1 MVSGGGGPALGPER
15 GTGSDRTVLRLAV
28 MAVLLIAA
36 FVALFSRLWY
46 LQVLAVG
53 DYRTLAKENRIRLV
67 YSEPTRGRILDRD
80 GDVLVG
86 NRYSLSI
93 TIDRQRLEPGSLKE
107 RKVLYEIARLLVRE
121 DMAEEKRKKALI
133 AKVKEMR
140 ANLNDAT
147 VSPYKPVAVVNDV
160 GESIVARI
168 GENPEDFP
176 GVAAEKLPVRTYP
189 HGKLAAHILG
199 YVGEINE
206 DELKSSEFAGAKPPY
221 EPGDLIGK
229 SGVERTYDRWLRGR
243 PEIRRVVVNS
253 AGEVVDEAIKQGEE
267 PGRDLILT
275 IDADAQK
282 LAERALES
290 GIMAARGAAYQAPDG
305 AVVVM
310 DPDTGGIVAMASY
323 PTYAPAAL
331 ADGITER
338 EYQKLSGSPHTAEDD
353 ALPNRAIQ
361 AQVPPGSTFK
371 IVTAGAALATGI
383 ATPDTYLP
391 CPPFVEYGASGITT
405 VFNNW
410 TSADFGSIGF
420 AESLEISCDTFYYE
434 LGWRME
440 DLWGAANGDE
450 SERFQDY
457 MRQAGF
463 GRPTGIDLPHEAEGR
478 VPDEKWCDEYADQGL
493 GCFDGWLPGFTV
505 NMAIGQGDLTTNPLQ
520 MAVSYASMAAD
531 AAQVWEPHVGWKIGR
546 PDPETGEEETLREIA
561 PEAVRKLPLDEAE
574 IAVLRE
580 GLEDVVMGANGTA
593 AGAFAGFP
601 LDQYPVAG
609 KTGTAQIGSVD
620 SGLNYAWFVSYAPA
634 DDPEYVVS
642 VYLAKAGH
650 GGESAAPVAREI
662 LEGLF
667 GIDDETDVSLGQDAS
682 G

>member
-1 MVSGGGGPALGPER
+1 MVTGNGGPALSPER
-15 GTGSDRTVLRLAV
+15 QTGADRTVLRLAV
-28 MAVLLIAA
+28 MAVLLVAA

-67 YSEPTRGRILDRD
+67 YSEPTRGRILDRN
-80 GDVLVG
+80 GEVLVG
-86 NRYSLSI
+86 NRYSLSL
-93 TIDRQRLEPGSLKE
+93 TIDRQRIEPGSLKE
-107 RKVLYEIARLLVRE
+107 RKVLYDIARLLVPD
-121 DMAEEKRKKALI
+121 DMSDAKRKKALI

-160 GESIVARI
+160 KESIVGHI
-168 GENPEDFP
+168 DENPEDFP
-176 GVAAEKLPVRTYP
+176 GVAAERLPVRTYP
-189 HGKLAAHILG
+189 HGKLAAHVLG
-199 YVGEINE
+199 YVGEINQ
-206 DELKSSEFAGAKPPY
+206 DELDSPEFQGARPPY

-243 PEIRRVVVNS
+243 PEIKRVVVNS
-253 AGEVVDEAIKQGEE
+253 AGEVVDEAIKQVEE
-267 PGRDLILT
+267 PGRDLILS
-275 IDADAQK
+275 IDYKAQK
-282 LAERALES
+282 LAEKALQS
-290 GIMAARGAAYQAPDG
+290 GIMAARGATYQAPDG

-323 PTYAPAAL
+323 PTYDPTIL

-338 EYQKLSGSPHTAEDD
+338 EYEKMSGDPDSPDD
-353 ALPNRAIQ
+353 DVQPNRAIQ
-361 AQVPPGSTFK
+361 AEVPPGSTFK

-383 ATPDTYLP
+383 AAPDTYLP
-391 CPPFVEYGASGITT
+391 CPPAVEYGASGITT

-410 TSADFGSIGF
+410 TAVDFGSIGF
-420 AESLEISCDTFYYE
+420 PESLEISCDTFYYE

-440 DLWGAANGDE
+440 DLWGAGNGDG

-463 GRPTGIDLPHEAEGR
+463 GRPTGIDLPHEADGL
-478 VPDEKWCDEYADQGL
+478 VPDERWCDEYREDGL

-520 MAVSYASMAAD
+520 MAVSYASMATGTGE
-531 AAQVWEPHVGWKIGR
+531 VWEPHVGWKIGR
-546 PDPETGEEETLREIA
+546 PDPETGEEEVLREIE
-561 PEAVRKLPLDEAE
+561 PEVARRLPLDTTE
-574 IAVLRE
+574 IAVIRE
-580 GLEDVVMGANGTA
+580 GLEDVISGPNGTA

-650 GGESAAPVAREI
+650 GGESAAPVARQI
-662 LEGLF
+662 FEGLF
-667 GIDDETDVSLGQDAS
+667 GIDQETDVSLGQDAS

>member
-1 MVSGGGGPALGPER
+1 MVTNGGPSLGPER
-15 GTGSDRTVLRLAV
+15 GTGDRTVLRLAI
-28 MAVLLIAA
+28 MAVLLVAA

-86 NRYSLSI
+86 NRQSLSI
-93 TIDRQRLEPGSLKE
+93 TIDRQRVEPGSLQE
-107 RKVLYEIARLLVRE
+107 RRTLYDVARLLVPEDKAKRE
-121 DMAEEKRKKALI
+121 YKKALV

-140 ANLNDAT
+140 DNLNDAT

-160 GESIVARI
+160 REAIVRQI
-168 GENPEDFP
+168 RENREDFP
-176 GVAAEKLPVRTYP
+176 GVEAEKLPIRTYP
-189 HGKLAAHILG
+189 NGKLAAHVLG
-199 YVGEINE
+199 YVGEINA
-206 DELKSSEFAGAKPPY
+206 DELEAPEFQDAKPPY

-243 PEIRRVVVNS
+243 PEIKRVVVNS
-253 AGEVVDEAIKQGEE
+253 AGEVVDQAIRQEEE
-267 PGRDLILT
+267 PGRDLILS
-275 IDADAQK
+275 IDVEAQK
-282 LAERALES
+282 LAERSLES
-290 GIMAARGAAYQAPDG
+290 GIMAARGAAHPAPDG
-305 AVVVM
+305 AIVVM
-310 DPDTGGIVAMASY
+310 DPNTGGIVAMASY
-323 PTYAPAAL
+323 PTYDPSIL

-338 EYQKLSGSPHTAEDD
+338 EYERMSGSPDTAEDD
-353 ALPNRAIQ
+353 VLPNRATQ

-371 IVTAGAALATGI
+371 VVTAGAALANDVVT
-383 ATPDTYLP
+383 ASDYLP
-391 CPPFVEYGASGITT
+391 CPGQVSYGATGITT

-410 TSADFGSIGF
+410 TSVDFGSIGF
-420 AESLEISCDTFYYE
+420 PESLEISCDTFYSE

-440 DLWGAANGDE
+440 ELWGAANGDE

-457 MRQAGF
+457 MRHAGF
-463 GRPTGIDLPHEAEGR
+463 GRPTGIDLPHEEEGR
-478 VPDEKWCDEYADQGL
+478 VPDEKWCEEFAKQGL

-520 MAVSYASMAAD
+520 MAVTYAALAAD
-531 AAQVWEPHVGWKIGR
+531 SGEVWEPHVAQQIGR
-546 PDPETGEEETLREIA
+546 PDAETGEEEILREIE
-561 PEAVRKLPLDEAE
+561 PEALRRLPLDSTE
-574 IAVLRE
+574 IGVIRQ
-580 GLEDVVMGANGTA
+580 GLEDVVSGANGTA

-609 KTGTAQIGSVD
+609 KTGTAQIGESEADV
-620 SGLNYAWFVSYAPA
+620 NYAWFVSYAPA
-634 DDPEYVVS
+634 DDPQYVVS

-650 GGESAAPVAREI
+650 GGETAAPVAREVF
-662 LEGLF
+662 EGLF
-667 GIDDETDVSLGQDAS
+667 GIDRETGVTLGQDAS